1 MEREVVVCTA
11 SGPYG
16 QLATVGEHHFLLDE
30 PVPESLDQ
38 GPKPT
43 EALLAALGACTSMTL
58 QMYARR
64 KGWVLDRCEV
74 HLRLGNDSD
83 GVRILRQIRIEGA
96 LDDDQRARLM
106 EIADKCPVHKLVTLP
121 TRVVTERLERPSE
134 GLIGQSN
141 GKPA

>member
-1 MEREVVVCTA
+1 MEREVVVNTA

-16 QLATVGEHHFLLDE
+16 QIATIGAHQLLLDE
-30 PVPESLDQ
+30 PAPLSLDQ
-38 GPKPT
+38 GPMPT

-64 KGWVLDRCEV
+64 KGWVIDRCEV
-74 HLRLGNDSD
+74 HLRLGKDGD
-83 GVRILRQIRIEGA
+83 GVRILRQIHIEGA

-121 TRVVTERLERPSE
+121 TRVVTERLALAAEGAGGERNL
-134 GLIGQSN
+134 G
-141 GKPA
+141 